1 MGALEHKRRP
11 KRDKN
16 QSFFWFFFVH
26 KKEQLTSGTYSMS
39 SYTYSLTHLLGGVML
54 LWAFS
59 LLSQRR
65 LTAMITL
72 YQAEAIT
79 LAAAAFWQGL
89 VQHAGDLYLTGL
101 ITLVIKALLL
111 PMGLRQIVLRFNLI
125 RAVETA
131 MPVGVSMILGVA
143 LIGVA
148 VLVVLPITSSTG
160 SLTRE
165 DLAISLSVVLLG
177 LLMMTTRRSA
187 LAQVVG
193 FLSTENGLVLAAT
206 GMPGMPF
213 VAELSVALLVLL
225 AFLVV
230 GVFVF
235 RIREHF
241 DSLDLSGIEDIER
254 RGR

>member
-1 MGALEHKRRP
+1 MIYPLAHLMG
-11 KRDKN
+11 
-16 QSFFWFFFVH
+16 
-26 KKEQLTSGTYSMS
+26 GII
-39 SYTYSLTHLLGGVML
+39 LLC
-54 LWAFS
+54 AFS

-65 LTAMITL
+65 LSAMITL
-72 YQAEAIT
+72 YQVQAFT
-79 LAAAAFWQGL
+79 LSAAAFWQGIA
-89 VQHAGDLYLTGL
+89 QGAGDLYLTGL
-101 ITLVIKALLL
+101 ITLIIKALLL
-111 PMGLRQIVLRFNLI
+111 PIGLRQIVLRFNLI

-131 MPVGVSMILGVA
+131 MPIGLSMILGVG

-148 VLVVLPITSSTG
+148 VLVVLPVTLNAV

-177 LLMMTTRRSA
+177 LLVMTTRRTA
-187 LAQVVG
+187 IAQVIG

-225 AFLVV
+225 AFLVT
-230 GVFVF
+230 GVFLL

-241 DSLDLSGIEDIER
+241 DTLDLTGIEEIER

>member
-1 MGALEHKRRP
+1 MNLSFSLAHMMGGL
-11 KRDKN
+11 
-16 QSFFWFFFVH
+16 
-26 KKEQLTSGTYSMS
+26 
-39 SYTYSLTHLLGGVML
+39 ML
-54 LWAFS
+54 LCAFS

-65 LTAMITL
+65 LAAMITL
-72 YQAEAIT
+72 YQAEAFT
-79 LAAAAFWQGL
+79 LTAAALWQGYT
-89 VQHAGDLYLTGL
+89 QHSPDLYATAL

-111 PMGLRQIVLRFNLI
+111 PIGLRQMVVRFNLI
-125 RAVETA
+125 RAVETV
-131 MPVGVSMILGVA
+131 MPVGLSMMLGLA

-148 VLVVLPITSSTG
+148 VLVVLPTTLNAV

-177 LLMMTTRRSA
+177 FLVMTVRRNA
-187 LAQVVG
+187 VAQVIG

-213 VAELSVALLVLL
+213 VAEFSVALLVLL

-230 GVFVF
+230 GVFLL
-235 RIREHF
+235 RLREHF
-241 DSLDLSGIEDIER
+241 DTLDLTGIEDIER

>member
-1 MGALEHKRRP
+1 MIYAVVH
-11 KRDKN
+11 
-16 QSFFWFFFVH
+16 FF
-26 KKEQLTSGTYSMS
+26 GGII
-39 SYTYSLTHLLGGVML
+39 LLCAYL
-54 LWAFS
+54 

-65 LTAMITL
+65 LAAMITI
-72 YQAEAIT
+72 YQMQAIT
-79 LAAAAFWQGL
+79 LTAAAFWQGYA
-89 VQHAGDLYLTGL
+89 QGAGDLYLTGF
-101 ITLVIKALLL
+101 ITLVIKAIVL
-111 PMGLRQIVLRFNLI
+111 PIALRQIVQRFNLI

-131 MPVGVSMILGVA
+131 MPVGLSMMIGVG

-148 VLVVLPITSSTG
+148 VLVVLPVTMTSV

-165 DLAISLSVVLLG
+165 DIALSVVLLG
-177 LLMMTTRRSA
+177 FLVMTSRRNA
-187 LAQVVG
+187 LSQVIG
-193 FLSTENGLVLAAT
+193 FLSTENGLVLAAI

-213 VAELSVALLVLL
+213 VAELSVALLVLI

-241 DSLDLSGIEDIER
+241 ESLDLSGIEAIER